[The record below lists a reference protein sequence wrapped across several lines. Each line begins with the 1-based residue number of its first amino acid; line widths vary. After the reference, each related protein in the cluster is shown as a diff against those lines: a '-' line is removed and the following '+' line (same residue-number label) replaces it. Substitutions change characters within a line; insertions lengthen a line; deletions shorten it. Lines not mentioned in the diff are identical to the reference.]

1 MIRRP
6 PRPTL
11 FPYTTLFRSVLS
23 VLARSRTIRDVSTS
37 FDMTRPPQTRV
48 LASAALLIMCL
59 TKAAVAANSISTLT
73 DEYLDRYFQM
83 FPTRATAAG
92 RHEFDADLEDFS
104 PAKIAEWIE
113 FNRASRQRAADL
125 LRQPNLSFGDKLD
138 GESLLA
144 QIDRELNSIE
154 LRKQADRDPL
164 Y

>member
-1 MIRRP
+1 MKPLPSASSRPRRRP
-6 PRPTL
+6 RSRIGSCRWCASAPKAKPARHRFNRPSGSKL
-11 FPYTTLFRSVLS
+11 FVIPSEVEESLSVI

-37 FDMTRPPQTRV
+37 LDMTRPPQTRV

-73 DEYLDRYFQM
+73 DKYLDRYFQM

-113 FNRASRQRAADL
+113 FNYRYRQSAVD
-125 LRQPNLSFGDKLD
+125 F
-138 GESLLA
+138 
-144 QIDRELNSIE
+144 
-154 LRKQADRDPL
+154 